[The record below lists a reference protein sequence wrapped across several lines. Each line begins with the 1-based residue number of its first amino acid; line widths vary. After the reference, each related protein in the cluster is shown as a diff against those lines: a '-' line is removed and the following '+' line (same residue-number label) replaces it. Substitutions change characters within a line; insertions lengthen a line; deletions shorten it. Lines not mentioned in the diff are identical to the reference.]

1 MPNSSKLLLAA
12 LGLTVMAGC
21 GEQAPDA
28 SEPATPPTPQA
39 PATSETAV
47 VEAAAEEQSA
57 DAAGGQPA
65 ASDEAPQPT
74 EAEIEDFRERVS
86 EALSGEELNGG

>member
-21 GEQAPDA
+21 GEQTPDA
-28 SEPATPPTPQA
+28 SEPPAPPTPQT
-39 PATSETAV
+39 PATPDPTV

-57 DAAGGQPA
+57 DAAGVQPA

>member
-1 MPNSSKLLLAA
+1 MPYPSKLLGAIFV
-12 LGLTVMAGC
+12 LTLMAGC
-21 GEQAPDA
+21 GEQTPATGEP
-28 SEPATPPTPQA
+28 SPPTSQTPATPEPT
-39 PATSETAV
+39 V
-47 VEAAAEEQSA
+47 VEAAIVEQSA

-74 EAEIEDFRERVS
+74 EAEIEDFQQRMS